1 MQPIYSEE
9 AEAYR
14 DKIQD
19 FISNNLPANWQ
30 GIGSLTG
37 NAKAEFLG
45 EWRRILSDNQLLAT
59 MWPNEYGGPGL
70 SANEN
75 VIIAEEFTKAGLCL
89 LYTSPSPRDQRGSRM
104 PSSA

>member
-14 DKIQD
+14 EKIRD

-37 NAKAEFLG
+37 NAKAEFLN

-75 VIIAEEFTKAGLCL
+75 VIIAEAVS
-89 LYTSPSPRDQRGSRM
+89 YTHLR
-104 PSSA
+104 AHET

>member
-14 DKIQD
+14 EKIRD

-37 NAKAEFLG
+37 NAKAEFLN

-59 MWPNEYGGPGL
+59 MWPWARASHEFLGHQDGGH
-70 SANEN
+70 
-75 VIIAEEFTKAGLCL
+75 
-89 LYTSPSPRDQRGSRM
+89 R
-104 PSSA
+104 